1 MERVIKPV
9 LPLYPIDTFYE
20 QPFNNLNFEMKIIED
35 TVKDM
40 LVYSKTPHR
49 HDCFLILMVTDGKG
63 SHTIDNIMYKV
74 KPFALYFIMPGQV
87 HSWEYSEDIKGFAIF
102 FKLDFYTNYIRER
115 HLSKNP
121 LFYSSSI
128 QNYLQLDPKTEE
140 PIVDLLKL
148 MYWEFINDAPN
159 REEVLRNGLDM
170 LLVRVSRYCNCKN
183 MKTSWLSQSQQISTL
198 QRIIEKNFRKLRL
211 PNEYAD
217 KMHISPKHLNV
228 ICKRTLNKTVS
239 DLIHERIITEA
250 KRLLSCTDLSAKQIA
265 DDLGFRDKSYFLRFF
280 KKKTGETPDQFR
292 QASSC
297 EEEKIVNE

>member
-87 HSWEYSEDIKGFAIF
+87 HSWEFSEDIKGFAIF

-198 QRIIEKNFRKLRL
+198 QRLIEKNFRKLRL

-250 KRLLSCTDLSAKQIA
+250 KRLLSCTDLRAKEIA
-265 DDLGFRDKSYFLRFF
+265 DDLGFSDKSYFLRFF

-297 EEEKIVNE
+297 EEEKNS